1 MGGPVKRGKKAWRGI
16 DATAAEDAHA
26 GAAAAAKS
34 GAHVSALP
42 DDALFFVDTK
52 PAQRAS
58 TELYSTQR
66 PPSMAAVP
74 FAASLLTPCVLAH
87 VFVCLAGVVVHAAC
101 VCSS

>member
-34 GAHVSALP
+34 GAHVAALP

-58 TELYSTQR
+58 TEQNNAHRRAS
-66 PPSMAAVP
+66 AAVP
-74 FAASLLTPCVLAH
+74 FVASPLTLCVLVH
-87 VFVCLAGVVVHAAC
+87 VFVCLAGVLVHVIC
-101 VCSS
+101 VHSA